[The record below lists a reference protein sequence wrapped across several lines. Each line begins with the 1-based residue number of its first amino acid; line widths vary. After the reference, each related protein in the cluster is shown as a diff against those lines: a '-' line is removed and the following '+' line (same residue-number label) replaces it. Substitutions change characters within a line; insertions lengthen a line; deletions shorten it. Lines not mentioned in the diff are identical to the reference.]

1 MLLRWITIWL
11 MGAALLAACAEPDPT
26 PTPTSAPTPTA
37 TTAPTPTATLATAAG
52 PSGPE
57 LIVAQGCSG
66 CHTLDSIPEA
76 RGQVGPDL
84 SHVGGRAD
92 AAYIRESILKPGAV
106 IATGC
111 PTSTCPEGLM
121 PTMFGII
128 MEPEEIDA
136 LVAYLAGLK

>member
-1 MLLRWITIWL
+1 MLLRWTTIGL

-26 PTPTSAPTPTA
+26 PTPTSAPTATA
-37 TTAPTPTATLATAAG
+37 TSAPTPTAAG
-52 PSGPE
+52 PSGPR
-57 LIVAQGCSG
+57 LIVAQGCAD
-66 CHTLDSIPEA
+66 CHTLDAIPEA

-128 MEPEEIDA
+128 MDPEEIDA